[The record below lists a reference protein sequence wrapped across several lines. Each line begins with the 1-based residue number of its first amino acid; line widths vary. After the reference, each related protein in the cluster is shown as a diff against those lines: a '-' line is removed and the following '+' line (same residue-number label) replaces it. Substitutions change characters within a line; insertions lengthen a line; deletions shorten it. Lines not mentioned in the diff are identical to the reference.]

1 MLDRLKSNCICDIM
15 KLLYISPT
23 FSGTGGIGPHAFRV
37 AKKLGENGFDVELMD
52 VPHIPIKNLKN
63 PSFSILGSLKAL
75 SYTKTYDAV
84 HAWNLPSAFIMKQI
98 KSKKKILSVHG
109 IYSDQ
114 VSMLHSKVAS
124 SLVNFGENRVL
135 DWADTLTT
143 DSKAVQLAY
152 KEKLGKTFEYLPAP
166 LDPDKFK
173 EIPEVKKADNQI
185 VYVGRDSYEK
195 GIDILQSIESKINGK
210 VVYCTNLDWKE
221 AMVKLKES
229 SLLVVPSRMESIPQV
244 IKEAFYL
251 KVPVIATN
259 VGGNPELV
267 THQETGILIPPE
279 DPEKLTIAIN
289 NLLDNEETRRNF
301 ANNAFEFINNN
312 FSWDVLLEKYTSL
325 YES

>member
-1 MLDRLKSNCICDIM
+1 M

-229 SLLVVPSRMESIPQV
+229 SLLVVPSRMESIPQI

-267 THQETGILIPPE
+267 THQETGILVPPE

>member
-1 MLDRLKSNCICDIM
+1 L
-15 KLLYISPT
+15 
-23 FSGTGGIGPHAFRV
+23 
-37 AKKLGENGFDVELMD
+37 
-52 VPHIPIKNLKN
+52 
-63 PSFSILGSLKAL
+63 
-75 SYTKTYDAV
+75 
-84 HAWNLPSAFIMKQI
+84 
-98 KSKKKILSVHG
+98 
-109 IYSDQ
+109 
-114 VSMLHSKVAS
+114 
-124 SLVNFGENRVL
+124 LVNFGENRVL

-267 THQETGILIPPE
+267 THQETGILVPPE